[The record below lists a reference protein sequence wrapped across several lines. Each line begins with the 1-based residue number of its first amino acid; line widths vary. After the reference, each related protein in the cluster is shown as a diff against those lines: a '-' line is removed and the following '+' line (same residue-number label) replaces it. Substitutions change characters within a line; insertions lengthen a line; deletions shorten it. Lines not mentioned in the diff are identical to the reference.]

1 MSEKRIDK
9 AKYAK
14 KLHHLQKSISR
25 SEGHPGHHSAIE
37 DAIIK
42 SKEKKL
48 VEKLKGRNKI
58 K

>member
-14 KLHHLQKSISR
+14 KFHHLQKSISR

-48 VEKLKGRNKI
+48 VEKG
-58 K
+58 